1 MLIVC
6 AFGMLNSMN
15 HFVKLQYS
23 DLYNFNYKL
32 TLKENLNDEE
42 INTLVDKYGNSTSE
56 TLSIEIQNKNEKETN
71 TIFVTDAKDLVKFQ
85 NQKGKYIKIDNND
98 GVYVTR
104 KLAKEKK
111 YKVGDTI
118 KWHVY
123 GVDKYFESKIV
134 GFTKDPQVQN
144 LTMTKK
150 YLESLNITYKPDA
163 LYTNE
168 NLKGVKS
175 IDGVSVVQ
183 DIKEL
188 EDSMESML
196 SMLKSMIMLIIV
208 FAIGLGAVIIYN
220 MGILSYSEKQYQFS
234 TLKVLGFSD
243 SKIKKIFI
251 EQNIWITIVSIII
264 GMPMGYYL
272 TSYIFKQVIA
282 DNYDFNAYIKLST
295 YLIAAIGTYV
305 VSFIV
310 SKLLAKKINK
320 IDMVSSLKANE

>member
-1 MLIVC
+1 
-6 AFGMLNSMN
+6 
-15 HFVKLQYS
+15 
-23 DLYNFNYKL
+23 
-32 TLKENLNDEE
+32 
-42 INTLVDKYGNSTSE
+42 
-56 TLSIEIQNKNEKETN
+56 
-71 TIFVTDAKDLVKFQ
+71 
-85 NQKGKYIKIDNND
+85 
-98 GVYVTR
+98 
-104 KLAKEKK
+104 
-111 YKVGDTI
+111 
-118 KWHVY
+118 
-123 GVDKYFESKIV
+123 
-134 GFTKDPQVQN
+134 
-144 LTMTKK
+144 MTKK

-168 NLKGVKS
+168 NLKDVKS

-208 FAIGLGAVIIYN
+208 FAIGLGTVIIYN

-282 DNYDFNAYIKLST
+282 DNYDFNAYIKLSI